1 LRLKKPKRL
10 RLVFSSVGASD
21 GVGDGVDVDE
31 GGKDESLFVMVS
43 FLLDSSSL
51 LLCNMKL
58 QCATKN

>member
-1 LRLKKPKRL
+1 
-10 RLVFSSVGASD
+10 LVFSSVGASD